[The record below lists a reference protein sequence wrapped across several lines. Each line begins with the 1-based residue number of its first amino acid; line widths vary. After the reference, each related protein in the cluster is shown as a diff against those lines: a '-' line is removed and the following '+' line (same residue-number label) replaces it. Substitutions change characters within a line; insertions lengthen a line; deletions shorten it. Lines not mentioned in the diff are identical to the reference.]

1 MNEPS
6 VENLTEALIRW
17 ARERSTNEDAEPP
30 VFRFQRWLD
39 DSPERGWEV
48 LQALV
53 ARAPA
58 DAEVMELVAWHVSL
72 LLQRDFTRFRDRV
85 VSLLA
90 ESRCLDRLLGPEV
103 FVEAEYGPR
112 YSEPEQLAPMWLDR
126 VRARGLLPDPERSVH
141 DDPRSRVRFAL
152 EVIERGPAFGF
163 DTEDV
168 DGPLLD
174 VFRELG
180 VEVIDEIESAARRSV
195 AVCRVIWNV
204 RRRQYS
210 IPAELWA
217 RFQAAAAGTT
227 LCNSDL
233 PPAESHRMDPQVEE
247 EIAAWFQYRSKL
259 WTFDA
264 VADLVR
270 DSPDDAWR
278 AVVAI
283 TRAAQTP
290 DELVICGAGHLEDL
304 IREHPDRFIDRAEAL
319 AASEASF
326 RGALGAAWLT
336 LKDVPEPL
344 ALRYYIASGR
354 QLRVLDAPEG
364 WPEDASLG
372 D

>member
-1 MNEPS
+1 M
-6 VENLTEALIRW
+6 TEELLRW
-17 ARERSTNEDAEPP
+17 TRERTTDGGAEPP
-30 VFRFQRWLD
+30 VFRLQRWIRD
-39 DSPERGWEV
+39 APERVWEV
-48 LQALV
+48 LLELV
-53 ARAPA
+53 ARAPN
-58 DAEVMELVAWHVSL
+58 DAEVMEFVAWHVSVL
-72 LLQRDFTRFRDRV
+72 LNHDFAAFHDRAA
-85 VSLLA
+85 SLLA
-90 ESRCLDRLLGPEV
+90 KSKCLDRLLGPEV

-112 YSEPEQLAPMWLDR
+112 CSEPEQLAPMWLDR
-126 VRARGLLPDPERSVH
+126 VRVRGLLPDPERSAH
-141 DDPRSRVRFAL
+141 NDPRSRVRFAL

-163 DTEDV
+163 DTDDV

-174 VFRELG
+174 VFREFG
-180 VEVIDEIESAARRSV
+180 GDVIEEIESAARRSV
-195 AVCRVIWNV
+195 AVRRVIWNV
-204 RRRQYS
+204 RRLQYS
-210 IPAELWA
+210 TPAELWA

-233 PPAESHRMDPQVEE
+233 PPAEFHRLDQQDEE

-283 TRAAQTP
+283 TRAAQSL

-304 IREHPDRFIDRAEAL
+304 IREHPERFIERAEAL

-326 RGALGAAWLT
+326 RDALGAAWLT
-336 LKDVPEPL
+336 LEDVPEPL
-344 ALRYYIASGR
+344 AFRYHAASGR

-364 WPEDASLG
+364 WPEHAPREG
-372 D
+372 